1 MTQCSSQTA
10 TVRQP
15 TVHGL
20 LHGDENPA
28 ALQTLSLQLE
38 LEVASKRF
46 LWRLVAFGLPMPA
59 VPEPQKAESDATLP
73 EIAKAALTILVQ
85 HLEAIEAS
93 IAVLDQEIAAVH
105 TQSPVSRLLASIPG
119 IGKITAS
126 AIVASVPDPSIF
138 KSGRDFSAWLG
149 MTPRQNSSGG
159 KEKLGSITKRG
170 NRYLRRLL
178 VLGATSLLR
187 VVGRR
192 KGALRDWL
200 VALLARKPARLV
212 TVALANKLARIIW
225 AVMTTGETFRME
237 IFARA

>member
-1 MTQCSSQTA
+1 MRGGFLKCLVLRRMHIWLFSSHLRKGLCRRSNRCDSSGGGNEFT
-10 TVRQP
+10 
-15 TVHGL
+15 TVHGC
-20 LHGDENPA
+20 
-28 ALQTLSLQLE
+28 SS
-38 LEVASKRF
+38 SK
-46 LWRLVAFGLPMPA
+46 LKSCWRRP
-59 VPEPQKAESDATLP
+59 KRRKSDAHADLSYK
-73 EIAKAALTILVQ
+73 E
-85 HLEAIEAS
+85 
-93 IAVLDQEIAAVH
+93 
-105 TQSPVSRLLASIPG
+105 R
-119 IGKITAS
+119 
-126 AIVASVPDPSIF
+126 
-138 KSGRDFSAWLG
+138 
-149 MTPRQNSSGG
+149 GG
-159 KEKLGSITKRG
+159 KGKLGFITKQG